1 MVVVKHIKNIDV
13 ASEGLEK
20 WTSIPCQDIGI
31 EIKRV
36 LGS

>member
-13 ASEGLEK
+13 ASKGLGK
-20 WTSIPCQDIGI
+20 STSIPCQDTAI